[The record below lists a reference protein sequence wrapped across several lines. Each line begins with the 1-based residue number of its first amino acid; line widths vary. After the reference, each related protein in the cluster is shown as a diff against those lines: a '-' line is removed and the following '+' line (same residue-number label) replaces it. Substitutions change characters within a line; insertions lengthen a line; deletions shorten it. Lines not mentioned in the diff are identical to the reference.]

1 MAGKFKYLA
10 KHIVKITRGQNKG
23 KRYTRYFYKGD
34 VKKGTS
40 LAKALSKEDKR
51 ALAEGFGAKITLPT
65 GKRFYVPEYAI
76 KSWRKTHPGANI
88 RRLAPKGK
96 VPERTVRQVLGG
108 GIKGAGVR

>member
-10 KHIVKITRGQNKG
+10 KHVVKITRGQNKG

-51 ALAEGFGAKITLPT
+51 ALAEGFGAKTLLFHGIGNERTFDEDGGHVCPDQHV
-65 GKRFYVPEYAI
+65 K
-76 KSWRKTHPGANI
+76 
-88 RRLAPKGK
+88 RRLFY
-96 VPERTVRQVLGG
+96 THILQDD
-108 GIKGAGVR
+108 